1 MAPFV
6 VFAHETYFV
15 DDIVYILLQGEQDD
29 SVAQL
34 RQIRDLGDGR
44 TVIFVS
50 WYYSRDEVRRFHCD
64 NMSSWPTGCSHM
76 LSNQLQVLM
85 WDTMNGKVKQKE
97 LDTMTASKSEP
108 QPRERLWF
116 DHPVRLC
123 ELLHRRHQQ
132 SARLVGQFAVPSHQC
147 ACFGYQSF
155 QHDSGGVRSVLWR
168 RGL

>member
-1 MAPFV
+1 VELYTIRNNGKLTYSIQRKRQATPKWQDLVSLPFV

-15 DDIVYILLQGEQDD
+15 GDIVYILLQGEQDD
-29 SVAQL
+29 SVAQI

-85 WDTMNGKVKQKE
+85 WDTMNGKIKQKE
-97 LDTMTASKSEP
+97 LDTTTASKVVDVFRKP
-108 QPRERLWF
+108 
-116 DHPVRLC
+116 C
-123 ELLHRRHQQ
+123 
-132 SARLVGQFAVPSHQC
+132 RLVDRC
-147 ACFGYQSF
+147 NK
-155 QHDSGGVRSVLWR
+155 SVQWLSESCR
-168 RGL
+168 